1 MKQTLRHV
9 SPLIQAK
16 LPSVP
21 IEDIVVR
28 RMVEESMMV
37 VSKEAV
43 VWVMWLGDC
52 WKGWCK
58 PGNVR
63 DQRTVTG
70 GYGVNGCNYGD
81 EKWLW

>member
-1 MKQTLRHV
+1 MKQTSSLV

-16 LPSVP
+16 HPLVP

-28 RMVEESMMV
+28 RMVEESMV
-37 VSKEAV
+37 VIGKEAT
-43 VWVMWLGDC
+43 VWVMWLGHC
-52 WKGWCK
+52 YKGWRK

-63 DQRTVTG
+63 DQRTVTRG
-70 GYGVNGCNYGD
+70 NGVNGCNCGD